1 MIGWAV
7 GTAAGTAMAISTNL
21 SPTYTIAFGG
31 YTFPGYAAFFT
42 VVLNLVI
49 AVVLTPVFNGL
60 RSGAAPLDATAA
72 ADYRA

>member
-1 MIGWAV
+1 LIGWAV
-7 GTAAGTAMAISTNL
+7 GTVAGTAMALSTNL
-21 SPTYTIAFGG
+21 SPTYTIVLGG

-60 RSGAAPLDATAA
+60 RSGVAPLDATAA
-72 ADYRA
+72 VDYRA